1 MSVGSNPAFPI
12 MNIPYE
18 SNAYVTNHLNI
29 AISRKLLRIRI
40 VYAKSTIKLVKILFS
55 IGVIKNFTVVK
66 SVRGYYIWLTP
77 FFYKGVCFF
86 KSLRLIST
94 SSKKFYIT
102 YRALRLLSRSVGSS
116 IYIVSTSKGLM
127 THYECLRCK
136 IGGILLC
143 AIA

>member
-66 SVRGYYIWLTP
+66 SVRGYYI
-77 FFYKGVCFF
+77 
-86 KSLRLIST
+86 
-94 SSKKFYIT
+94 
-102 YRALRLLSRSVGSS
+102 
-116 IYIVSTSKGLM
+116 
-127 THYECLRCK
+127 
-136 IGGILLC
+136 
-143 AIA
+143 